1 MALKAS
7 VFKFK
12 LNVSD
17 LERNVYEDFSLSL
30 ARHPSETDARMML
43 RLAAFA
49 RHASEGLSFGRGIST
64 DDEPDLWRKDL
75 TGQIELW
82 IDLGTPD
89 PERVRK
95 ACNRA
100 QEVAL
105 YCYGE
110 RSLSVWWRKHE
121 EDLRR
126 FKNLS
131 VFAISDEHY
140 EALGGLAISGADL
153 QCTLAGEELWLN
165 SADSSV
171 AIGFEVLR
179 AAELG

>member
-1 MALKAS
+1 MALKSS

-17 LERNVYEDFSLSL
+17 LERGVYEDFALSL

-43 RLAAFA
+43 RLVAFA
-49 RHASEGLSFGRGIST
+49 RHAHELLSFGRGIST
-64 DDEPDLWRKDL
+64 DDEPDLWQKDL
-75 TGQIELW
+75 TGHIELW

-89 PERVRK
+89 PERIRK

-100 QEVAL
+100 NEVAL
-105 YCYGE
+105 YGYGE
-110 RSLSVWWRKHE
+110 RSLAVWWRKHQDTLE
-121 EDLRR
+121 R

-140 EALGGLAISGADL
+140 DALGGFAKTGTDL
-153 QCTLAGEELWLN
+153 QCTLSGNELWLN
-165 SADSSV
+165 SADHSL
-171 AIGFEVLR
+171 AINFGTLR
-179 AAELG
+179 AAEQA